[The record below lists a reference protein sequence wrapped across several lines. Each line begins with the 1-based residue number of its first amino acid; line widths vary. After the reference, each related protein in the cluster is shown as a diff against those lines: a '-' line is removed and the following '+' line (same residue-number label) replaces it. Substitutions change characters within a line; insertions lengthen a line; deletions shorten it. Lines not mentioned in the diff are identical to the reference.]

1 MNYDA
6 HQDYYRQSRG
16 YNWHDMYELRQQT
29 RPTSTEVPEVFK
41 HMFSDRA
48 AYDAWVDE
56 RRKLYFG

>member
-6 HQDYYRQSRG
+6 HEDYYRKSRG
-16 YNWHDMYELRQQT
+16 YNWHDMHELRQQP
-29 RPTSTEVPEVFK
+29 RRTSTEVPDVFK

>member
-6 HQDYYRQSRG
+6 HEDYYRQSRG
-16 YNWHDMYELRQQT
+16 YNWHDMYEMRKQP
-29 RPTSTEVPEVFK
+29 RPTSKEVPDVFK
-41 HMFSDRA
+41 HMFADRA

>member
-6 HQDYYRQSRG
+6 HEDYYRQSRG
-16 YNWHDMYELRQQT
+16 YNWHDMYEMRKQPRL
-29 RPTSTEVPEVFK
+29 TSTEVPDVFK
-41 HMFSDRA
+41 HMFADRA

>member
-1 MNYDA
+1 MNYDT

-16 YNWHDMYELRQQT
+16 YNWHDMYEMRQQP
-29 RPTSTEVPEVFK
+29 RRVDTEVPDVFK